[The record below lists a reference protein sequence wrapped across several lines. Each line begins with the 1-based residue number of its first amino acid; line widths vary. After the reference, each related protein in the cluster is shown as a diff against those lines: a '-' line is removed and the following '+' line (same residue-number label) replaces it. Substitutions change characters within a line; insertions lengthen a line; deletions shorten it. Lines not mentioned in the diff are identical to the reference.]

1 MRKDLSFDTLGRLL
15 PSAIVE
21 FSATPTTRAEHKS
34 EKGKFA
40 SNILHHVSAAELCAA
55 DMIKL
60 PVILRGRADPRETLG
75 DAISGLQ
82 FLKEKVTREL
92 SITGEFIRPVLL
104 LQAKARSND
113 RETLHAEKLKF
124 MLTEDFHVP
133 SDEIALAT
141 GDSCEIDNVNLVDP
155 ECKINFIVTKQALKE
170 GWDCSFAYIL
180 CSVAEQKSERAV
192 EQLLGRILCLPRA
205 KRKQEEDLNRAYAY
219 STTTSFR
226 ETAETLRDSLVANEF
241 DKIEAETLVY
251 QATGFSGMEEGGSA
265 YQHEESIPP
274 TLDATSIK
282 EKIETLT
289 RGRISIDL
297 DNQKIIARGAI
308 TEYERKHIA
317 LAWPQSEPVIQRLAH
332 KLSSLRLG
340 PPDDAKDLIEISIP
354 FLVMRRSNIILPFEK
369 SVYIDEPWYL
379 EKYDA
384 TKIPDM
390 FTAVSEGDEAKIDV
404 ETSGR
409 IEIKFELMANIPG
422 LLSERGWTKAGL
434 INWLDRRL
442 PRDERRNIT
451 SVSSKLFIDKALD
464 AIAASYK
471 YEFDRLVRVKF
482 HILDALV
489 KVIGHHR
496 KERETE
502 AWQSALF
509 GPNALEIETSSD
521 ELFLFNSKNEHD
533 YSYNGPYT
541 GPKFEKHLFQIVGD
555 LDSDGEEYDCA
566 RYLDHCD
573 DVKVWLRNT
582 DKKQNS
588 FWLQTSSDKFYPDF
602 VALLNDGRIIA
613 VEYKGAHLAETPDTI
628 DKTKLGKTW
637 ADASDG
643 KCLFVMCVNK

>member
-21 FSATPTTRAEHKS
+21 FSATPTTRAEHKP

-282 EKIETLT
+282 
-289 RGRISIDL
+289 
-297 DNQKIIARGAI
+297 
-308 TEYERKHIA
+308 
-317 LAWPQSEPVIQRLAH
+317 
-332 KLSSLRLG
+332 
-340 PPDDAKDLIEISIP
+340 
-354 FLVMRRSNIILPFEK
+354 
-369 SVYIDEPWYL
+369 
-379 EKYDA
+379 
-384 TKIPDM
+384 
-390 FTAVSEGDEAKIDV
+390 
-404 ETSGR
+404 
-409 IEIKFELMANIPG
+409 
-422 LLSERGWTKAGL
+422 
-434 INWLDRRL
+434 
-442 PRDERRNIT
+442 
-451 SVSSKLFIDKALD
+451 
-464 AIAASYK
+464 
-471 YEFDRLVRVKF
+471 
-482 HILDALV
+482 
-489 KVIGHHR
+489 
-496 KERETE
+496 
-502 AWQSALF
+502 
-509 GPNALEIETSSD
+509 
-521 ELFLFNSKNEHD
+521 
-533 YSYNGPYT
+533 
-541 GPKFEKHLFQIVGD
+541 
-555 LDSDGEEYDCA
+555 
-566 RYLDHCD
+566 
-573 DVKVWLRNT
+573 
-582 DKKQNS
+582 
-588 FWLQTSSDKFYPDF
+588 
-602 VALLNDGRIIA
+602 
-613 VEYKGAHLAETPDTI
+613 
-628 DKTKLGKTW
+628 
-637 ADASDG
+637 
-643 KCLFVMCVNK
+643 